1 MLLPYGA
8 RLKVTLGQPISHGEE
23 LTEGSID
30 PKELLK
36 VKDIQQFKNTYY
48 MKYKKYTV
56 CKG

>member
-1 MLLPYGA
+1 MLLTHA
-8 RLKVTLGQPISHGEE
+8 RLKVALNDQVERGQE

-36 VKDIQQFKNTYY
+36 VKDVVAVQEYLL